1 LSVGE
6 LKITGR
12 AVSFDEIY
20 WRRSLMLKVRKEQ
33 METFRMQMQARF
45 VLRMVDYL
53 RVTFPAQTKNLTD
66 DHLRETVQQGERK
79 AQDYGVVYED
89 DIRRFLGY
97 VVVYGLTLDS
107 HPQTQWIADIL
118 HRHDIDGT
126 VKMDFLDDYELRVT
140 KDQR

>member
-1 LSVGE
+1 
-6 LKITGR
+6 
-12 AVSFDEIY
+12 
-20 WRRSLMLKVRKEQ
+20 MLKVRREQ
-33 METFRMQMQARF
+33 METFRTQRQARF
-45 VLRMVDYL
+45 VQRMVDYL
-53 RVTFPAQTKNLTD
+53 RVTFSTQTKNLTD

-79 AQDYGVVYED
+79 AHDYGIVYED